1 MHACALRAVLL
12 LLLLLLQRRIP
23 SKMQGAKSLANEAGI
38 RNFLAVS
45 GPGVPG
51 GVIDSSLLTLTDILP
66 TMADLASVPQG
77 TANHKPWDG
86 ISFKN
91 LLQSGSTSSTGSAV
105 AVARA
110 QKGRRGN
117 ALASSQQLDRFVF
130 ALSPHCWDADA
141 VPALGPDRCGAL
153 VCRV

>member
-1 MHACALRAVLL
+1 MHACEVLVV
-12 LLLLLLQRRIP
+12 LLLQRRIP

-66 TMADLASVPQG
+66 TMADLASVPEG

-105 AVARA
+105 AVAGA
-110 QKGRRGN
+110 QDGRRGN

-141 VPALGPDRCGAL
+141 VPALGPDRCGAFL
-153 VCRV
+153 CRV

>member
-1 MHACALRAVLL
+1 
-12 LLLLLLQRRIP
+12 
-23 SKMQGAKSLANEAGI
+23 MQGSKSLANEAGI

-66 TMADLASVPQG
+66 TMADLAEIPEG

-86 ISFKN
+86 LSFKN
-91 LLQSGSTSSTGSAV
+91 LLRSGTGSSPV
-105 AVARA
+105 AAA
-110 QKGRRGN
+110 ALQQTGRRGTAMADAKQFN
-117 ALASSQQLDRFVF
+117 RFVF

-141 VPALGPDRCGAL
+141 VPELGPDRWEDDLHLKHAQAL
-153 VCRV
+153 KHPHCM

>member
-1 MHACALRAVLL
+1 MLPPALL
-12 LLLLLLQRRIP
+12 LPLLLLQRRIP
-23 SKMQGAKSLANEAGI
+23 SKMQGSKSLANEAGI

-66 TMADLASVPQG
+66 TMADLANVPDG

-86 ISFKN
+86 MSFKN
-91 LLQSGSTSSTGSAV
+91 LLKPGSGSTAV
-105 AVARA
+105 AAA
-110 QKGRRGN
+110 SLQLTGRRGT
-117 ALASSQQLDRFVF
+117 ALASPKQFNRFVF

-141 VPALGPDRCGAL
+141 VPALGPDR
-153 VCRV
+153 